1 MLDNIMLYRLPG
13 NGASSARLY
22 WGSLSRAAPSK
33 RVELPAAVSI
43 FPDDI
48 TMAPRPWAE
57 SLFPNIVHWN
67 KVARGGHFGAFEQ
80 PDLFTEEL
88 RQAFRSLRPVV
99 RNPSPRPPRAVR
111 CARSKL
117 RRLGRKPRYCTST
130 FPGSIATSPR
140 GL

>member
-67 KVARGGHFGAFEQ
+67 KVAREGHFGAFEQ
-80 PDLFTEEL
+80 PDLSP
-88 RQAFRSLRPVV
+88 RDWDRRSARRVDTRPVV
-99 RNPSPRPPRAVR
+99 RNSSPDPLAGQVR
-111 CARSKL
+111 
-117 RRLGRKPRYCTST
+117 
-130 FPGSIATSPR
+130 
-140 GL
+140 